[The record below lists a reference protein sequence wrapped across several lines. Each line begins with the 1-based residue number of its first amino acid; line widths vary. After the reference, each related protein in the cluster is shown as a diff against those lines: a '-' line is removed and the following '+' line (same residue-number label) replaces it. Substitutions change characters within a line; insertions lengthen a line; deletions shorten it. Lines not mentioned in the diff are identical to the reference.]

1 MHHTSKKEIKVLI
14 SQLNGFQKKFIVEK
28 TKENSEHQEV
38 IIQRLR
44 KKASSKIFEKIV
56 GKTINNRSL
65 HICFSVI

>member
-1 MHHTSKKEIKVLI
+1 MDFK
-14 SQLNGFQKKFIVEK
+14 KKFIVEK

-56 GKTINNRSL
+56 GKTINNRITHMLFCDLSKIL
-65 HICFSVI
+65 RVTSFTISV